1 MFTGNN
7 NGDSLLED
15 GEKAEVTVLLMA
27 RITDP
32 AIGSTDSIAYM
43 DGNSGNGGGVSGLSA
58 DDSLVVKRT
67 RFVLEMT
74 PQFGAPLATQPA
86 SPS

>member
-1 MFTGNN
+1 
-7 NGDSLLED
+7 
-15 GEKAEVTVLLMA
+15 LLMA